1 MFIGSGPGIGP
12 IKILRCPIFQAF
24 RLESTNFQPI
34 KMLEKNHAAKDLRC
48 KLFKGTVPENQM

>member
-48 KLFKGTVPENQM
+48 KLFKG